1 MCHVYTSRYSF
12 NSLSYEDRN
21 VKKMHPQLTLT
32 MHFMTYLIFP
42 LFLFYNFKSEEL
54 IDFCSCKT
62 SAVVIRSVS
71 DPSGMTFHLLFSDNC
86 LRFIT
91 KSLSLHVCFDSGTTF
106 ILLRDFPSYSSYNLS
121 TEAVLLFNI
130 PTAYLIIPSITTC
143 LLL

>member
-1 MCHVYTSRYSF
+1 M
-12 NSLSYEDRN
+12 
-21 VKKMHPQLTLT
+21 
-32 MHFMTYLIFP
+32 IFVPVRP
-42 LFLFYNFKSEEL
+42 LLL
-54 IDFCSCKT
+54 L
-62 SAVVIRSVS
+62 S
-71 DPSGMTFHLLFSDNC
+71 DPYPILQVKPFPLLFSDNC